1 MNKLLPLTL
10 LLLVLISAPAL
21 NSSAFAQGAAEKPSA
36 AEAELP
42 RPKTD
47 ISRFKGPIGERVVLD
62 NGMVLL
68 VKENHALPVV
78 TISMIIKA
86 GSVMEPPAKAGL
98 GHLTAGVLTKGAGKM
113 SATDISEAIEF
124 VGGSL
129 EVGGGDDFA
138 TAKLTVLKK
147 DLDTGFSLLS
157 KVLISPSF
165 DQAEIDRV
173 KNDTKAAI
181 IREEQEPEEV
191 AQKAYQKM
199 VYGEDSPYGRP
210 VEGTAS
216 TIDGITREDIVAFHN
231 DFYAPNNCIMAVV
244 GDITAK
250 DAKALISKYMSEWKK
265 KDVPAPRIPEPPK
278 MALRHDY
285 INRDITQANILMGHL
300 GVTRENPDYYTLYVM
315 NYILGGGGF
324 VSRILDQIRDN
335 MGLAYSAY
343 SYFGAR
349 KYSGDYTVGMQ
360 TRNETAKTSI
370 DETLKIIAK
379 MKAEPVSDKELQDAK
394 DFIFGSFARKMDTNS
409 KISDLLA
416 QVEFYNLGL
425 NYFEV
430 YYDAIHKVTKDDILK
445 ASQKYLHPDQMDI
458 VVVGNLQAAGIK

>member
-1 MNKLLPLTL
+1 MNKILPLTL
-10 LLLVLISAPAL
+10 LLLVLLSAPAL
-21 NSSAFAQGAAEKPSA
+21 NPSAFAQGAEKQPA
-36 AEAELP
+36 AEPELP
-42 RPKTD
+42 RPKAD

-68 VKENHALPVV
+68 VKENHALPMV

-98 GHLTAGVLTKGAGKM
+98 GYLTAGLLTKGAGKM
-113 SATDISEAIEF
+113 SATDISEAIDF

-129 EVGGGDDFA
+129 GVSGGEDFA
-138 TAKLTVLKK
+138 AANLTVLKK

-157 KVLISPSF
+157 KVLISPTFEQS
-165 DQAEIDRV
+165 EIDRL

-181 IREEQEPEEV
+181 IREEQDPDEV

-199 VYGEDSPYGRP
+199 VFGFDSPYGRP
-210 VEGTAS
+210 VEGTAI

-244 GDITAK
+244 GDITAQE
-250 DAKALISKYMSEWKK
+250 AKGLISKYMSGWKK
-265 KDVPAPRIPEPPK
+265 KDVRGPKIPEPPK
-278 MALRHDY
+278 MASRHDY
-285 INRDITQANILMGHL
+285 INRDISQANILMGHL

-360 TRNETAKTSI
+360 TKNDTAKTAI
-370 DETLKIIAK
+370 DETLKIIEN

-394 DFIFGSFARKMDTNS
+394 DYIFGSFAGKMDTNA
-409 KISDLLA
+409 KIAGLLA
-416 QVEFYNLGL
+416 QVEYYNLGL

-430 YYDAIHKVTKDDILK
+430 YYNAINKVTKDDVLK
-445 ASQKYLHPDQMDI
+445 AAQKYLHPHKMDI
-458 VVVGNLQAAGIK
+458 VVVGNLKEAGIK

>member
-1 MNKLLPLTL
+1 MKKLLPIGLIML
-10 LLLVLISAPAL
+10 IFISAPAM
-21 NSSAFAQGAAEKPSA
+21 SSAASAQGATEKQPA
-36 AEAELP
+36 AEPKLP

-68 VKENHALPVV
+68 VKDNHALPVV

-86 GSVMEPPAKAGL
+86 GSVTEPPAKAGL
-98 GHLTAGVLTKGAGKM
+98 GHLTAGLLTKGAGKM

-129 EVGGGDDFA
+129 NVNGGGDYA
-138 TAKLTVLKK
+138 TAHLTVLKK

-157 KVLISPSF
+157 KVLISPTF
-165 DQAEIDRV
+165 EQTEIDRL
-173 KNDTKAAI
+173 KKDAKAAI
-181 IREEQEPEEV
+181 IREEQEPGQV

-199 VYGEDSPYGRP
+199 VFGDENPYGRP
-210 VEGTAS
+210 AEGTIA
-216 TIDGITREDIVAFHN
+216 TLDAINRDDIVGFHN
-231 DFYAPNNCIMAVV
+231 DFYVPNNCIMAVV

-250 DAKALISKYMSEWKK
+250 EAKALISKYMAEWKQK
-265 KDVPAPRIPEPPK
+265 EVPAPEIPEPPK
-278 MALRHDY
+278 MARRHKY
-285 INRDITQANILMGHL
+285 INRDITQANILMGHV

-343 SYFGAR
+343 SYFGAD
-349 KYSGDYTVGMQ
+349 KYSGDYTVGME
-360 TRNETAKTSI
+360 TKNATAKTAI
-370 DETLKIIAK
+370 DETLNIIEK
-379 MKAEPVSDKELQDAK
+379 MKTEPVSDKELQDAK
-394 DFIFGSFARKMDTNS
+394 DYIFGSFASKMDTNS
-409 KISDLLA
+409 KIADLLS
-416 QVEFYNLGL
+416 QVEYYHLGL

-430 YYDAIHKVTKDDILK
+430 YYNAIHKVTKEDVLK
-445 ASQKYLHPDQMDI
+445 AARKYLHPDKMDI
-458 VVVGNLQAAGIK
+458 VVVGNLQEAGIK

>member
-1 MNKLLPLTL
+1 LL
-10 LLLVLISAPAL
+10 SAPAL
-21 NSSAFAQGAAEKPSA
+21 NPSAFAKGAEKQPAAEPQ
-36 AEAELP
+36 LP

-68 VKENHALPVV
+68 VKENHALPMV

-86 GSVMEPPAKAGL
+86 GSVMEPSAKAGL
-98 GHLTAGVLTKGAGKM
+98 ANLTAGLLTKGAGKM
-113 SATDISEAIEF
+113 SANDISEAIEF

-129 EVGGGDDFA
+129 EVGGGEDFA

-157 KVLISPSF
+157 KVLISPAFEQS
-165 DQAEIDRV
+165 EIDRL

-181 IREEQEPEEV
+181 IREEQDPEQV

-199 VYGEDSPYGRP
+199 VFGEDSPYGRP

-216 TIDGITREDIVAFHN
+216 TIDGITRKDIVAFHN
-231 DFYAPNNCIMAVV
+231 DLYAPNNCIMAVV
-244 GDITAK
+244 GDITAE
-250 DAKALISKYMSEWKK
+250 DAKGLISKYMSEWKK
-265 KDVPAPRIPEPPK
+265 KDVPEPKIPEPPK

-285 INRDITQANILMGHL
+285 INREITQANILMGHL

-343 SYFGAR
+343 SYLGPR
-349 KYSGDYTVGMQ
+349 KYSGDYTVGLQ
-360 TRNETAKTSI
+360 TKNETAKTAI
-370 DETLKIIAK
+370 DETLKIIEK
-379 MKAEPVSDKELQDAK
+379 MKEAPVSDKELQDAK

-409 KISDLLA
+409 KIAELLA
-416 QVEFYNLGL
+416 QVEYYNLGL

-430 YYDAIHKVTKDDILK
+430 YYNEINKVTKDDVLK
-445 ASQKYLHPDQMDI
+445 AAQKYLHPNEMDI